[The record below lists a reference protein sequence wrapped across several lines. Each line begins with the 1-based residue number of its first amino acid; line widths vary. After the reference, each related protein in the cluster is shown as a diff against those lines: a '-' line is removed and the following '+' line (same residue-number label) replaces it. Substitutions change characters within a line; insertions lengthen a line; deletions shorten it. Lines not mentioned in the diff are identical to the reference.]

1 MAEGRRAC
9 PLQPVQAIICANVLV
24 VEFELMALCMLFGI
38 QLNTVTMC
46 IFVMNFGLV
55 FGACDDDPGAR
66 AKPAG
71 VRVAEPAYA
80 RQTTRRT
87 SATSS

>member
-1 MAEGRRAC
+1 
-9 PLQPVQAIICANVLV
+9 V

-55 FGACDDDPGAR
+55 FGAFGDVTRPSTSVHARWAR
-66 AKPAG
+66 ALARKSTRAPDPCC
-71 VRVAEPAYA
+71 VRY
-80 RQTTRRT
+80 RI
-87 SATSS
+87 